1 MTRNQTTFDYEA
13 FLTPPKHGIES
24 PQPPRTL
31 LGMDDARA
39 SVVVPLLAYWVVSIF
54 YETAHYSGWFD
65 KYRVYPTGE
74 EKRRNLVTRWETLR
88 VVIVMHVV
96 QLVFGLVMASILEPA
111 DGAVAGVSVWGQFGS
126 AEFFGLEI
134 KRRLP
139 NVASVLR
146 PEALWMISHS
156 FRWAWLGLRQLIAF
170 FLFDTWAYWVHYFE
184 HMIPFLY
191 RRIHSVHHY
200 NYIPYSYAA
209 SYNHPIE
216 GFFNDILGS
225 YLSSRLVG
233 LSDREAMVFFATASV
248 KAVDDH
254 ASLELPWNPLNLW
267 GYIFG
272 NGMVHHNIHHQVW
285 GLKVRKLSCPLVLL
299 WLLQTNYGL
308 YFTFWD
314 RVNNT
319 IYKGSRRLS
328 EAKEKWA
335 AQHKEETEKKDN

>member
-1 MTRNQTTFDYEA
+1 MARNAFDFEA
-13 FLTPPKHGIES
+13 FLTPSERGIAS
-24 PQPPRTL
+24 PQPPSL
-31 LGMDDARA
+31 FLGMDDARA

-54 YETAHYSGWFD
+54 YETVHYAGWFAA
-65 KYRVYPTGE
+65 YRVYPTGE

-88 VVIVMHVV
+88 VVLVMHAV

-111 DGAVAGVSVWGQFGS
+111 DGAGVGPVWGRFGS
-126 AEFFGLEI
+126 AEFFGLQI
-134 KRRLP
+134 KSIFPHAAATLGP
-139 NVASVLR
+139 KVLWNL
-146 PEALWMISHS
+146 AKVLQWS
-156 FRWAWLGLRQLIAF
+156 WLGLRQLATF
-170 FLFDTWAYWVHYFE
+170 FVFDTWAYWVHYFE

-225 YLSSRLVG
+225 YISSRLIG

-267 GYIFG
+267 GWAFG

-285 GLKVRKLSCPLVLL
+285 GLK
-299 WLLQTNYGL
+299 TNFGL

-319 IYKGSRRLS
+319 IYRGNRRLS
-328 EAKEKWA
+328 EAKEKWM
-335 AQHKEETEKKDN
+335 AQKKEEAEKKEL

>member
-1 MTRNQTTFDYEA
+1 MARNQTAFDYEA
-13 FLTPPKHGIES
+13 FLTPPKHGLELS
-24 PQPPRTL
+24 QPPGTI

-39 SVVVPLLAYWVVSIF
+39 SVIVPLLAYWAVSIF
-54 YETAHYSGWFD
+54 YETAHYIGCFD

-74 EKRRNLVTRWETLR
+74 EKRRNLVSRRETLR
-88 VVIVMHVV
+88 VVLIMHAV
-96 QLVFGLVMASILEPA
+96 QVVFGLVMASILEPA
-111 DGAVAGVSVWGQFGS
+111 DGGAAAAAARLAWGRPGS

-134 KRRLP
+134 RRRLP
-139 NVASVLR
+139 RAASALGS
-146 PEALWMISHS
+146 EALWAVSHGLV
-156 FRWAWLGLRQLIAF
+156 WAWLGLRQLAAF
-170 FLFDTWAYWVHYFE
+170 FVFDTWAYWVHYFE
-184 HMIPFLY
+184 HVIPFLY

-225 YLSSRLVG
+225 YLSSRFVG

-254 ASLELPWNPLNLW
+254 ASLELPWNPINLW
-267 GYIFG
+267 GWIFG

-285 GLKVRKLSCPLVLL
+285 GLK
-299 WLLQTNYGL
+299 TNYGL

-328 EAKEKWA
+328 EAKEKRA
-335 AQHKEETEKKDN
+335 AQHSEESEKKEN